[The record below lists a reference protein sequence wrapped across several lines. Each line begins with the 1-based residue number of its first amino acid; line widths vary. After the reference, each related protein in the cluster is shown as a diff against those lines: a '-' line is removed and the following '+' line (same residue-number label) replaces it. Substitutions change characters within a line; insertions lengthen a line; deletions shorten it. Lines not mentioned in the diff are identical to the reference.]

1 MTNPNPDRE
10 RRTPRRT
17 VRATETSEYAAFV
30 LRVLKSLGDRIADDP
45 AMLAHIPAIQ
55 QAVTDNINRGIYT
68 AKNKDWQPYS
78 LAEMGRIMG
87 CSYQAIQ
94 QRVERGQA
102 AHVKLQVTTTSG
114 AVIRIADVR
123 AQRAAALA
131 AANVNDVTGSA
142 RERNVLKATG
152 TEDSRER
159 R

>member
-1 MTNPNPDRE
+1 MTNPNPE
-10 RRTPRRT
+10 KQRRAARRAART
-17 VRATETSEYAAFV
+17 TETSEYAAFV
-30 LRVLKSLGDRIADDP
+30 LRVIKSLGDRIADDP

-55 QAVTDNINRGIYT
+55 QAITDNINRGIYT
-68 AKNKDWQPYS
+68 ANNKTWQPYS

-94 QRVERGQA
+94 QRRTRGETV
-102 AHVKLQVTTTSG
+102 HVKLQATLAGG

-131 AANVNDVTGSA
+131 AAHIDDITGSA
-142 RERNVLKATG
+142 RERNILKPTG
-152 TEDSRER
+152 TEDPGER